1 LSFPH
6 GEKETQLSPTQRLLA
21 VTLILLLALPAVAH
35 AFGDEVVVGFL
46 VPLTKKGASYGVQS
60 RAATEVA
67 VEEINAAGGVGG
79 RKLAMVTKD
88 TEGDNALAIQLA
100 RQLIEKEQV
109 LAIHGPQWSAEA
121 EAVFPICERSK
132 ILCFSPTSTKPGV
145 SAPYSWAFRNTV
157 DENVLVPQTLKWV
170 KDNYPFVKKA
180 AILTD
185 IKDAYSKSLGHDT
198 FRPRLKELGIEV
210 VEDVDYVT
218 GDTDFSAHITK
229 IKAKGPDM
237 IAVGGTWV
245 ETANMMKE
253 AQKQELKVL
262 WVGGVGMGNARIIE
276 NAGRASEGA
285 VHNATYDKD
294 TTTALNESYVRRLL
308 AKVPKET
315 PHWPAANCYDAMKM
329 LAQAIK
335 AANIANTPKTLETD
349 RKKVRDALASVK
361 DFPGL
366 TSADGKI
373 TIVDMVNG
381 KHAGDA
387 LKRGTLIQI
396 QNGKFV
402 PVGEGKAPALKL
414 Q

>member
-1 LSFPH
+1 M
-6 GEKETQLSPTQRLLA
+6 
-21 VTLILLLALPAVAH
+21 VLPAWVQ
-35 AFGDEVVVGFL
+35 AFGDEVNVGFL

-67 VEEINAAGGVGG
+67 VEEINAQGGIAG
-79 RKLAMVTKD
+79 RKLNMITLD
-88 TEGDNALAIQLA
+88 TEGDNALGIQLA
-100 RQLIEKEQV
+100 RQLIDKHQV
-109 LAIHGPQWSAEA
+109 VAVHGPQWSAVS

-145 SAPYSWAFRNTV
+145 SAPYDWAFRNTV
-157 DENVLVPQTLKWV
+157 DENVLVPQTLEWV
-170 KDNYPFVKKA
+170 KKNYPWVKTA

-198 FRPRLKELGIEV
+198 FRPRLRDFGIEV
-210 VEDVDYVT
+210 VETVDYVT

-229 IKAKGPDM
+229 IKAKNPDL

-253 AQKQELKVL
+253 AEKQGLKVL
-262 WVGGVGMGNARIIE
+262 WIGGVGFGNARIVE
-276 NAGRASEGA
+276 NAGTASEGA

-294 TTTALNESYVRRLL
+294 DPSEMNQSYVKRLL
-308 AKVPKET
+308 EKVPQET

-329 LAQAIK
+329 LAHAIAK
-335 AANIANTPKTLETD
+335 ANITNTEKSLTAD
-349 RKKVRDALASVK
+349 RKKVRDELAQIK

-373 TIVDMVNG
+373 TMIDKGPDG
-381 KHAGDA
+381 KHVGDA
-387 LKRGTLIQI
+387 IKKGTLIQV

-402 PVGEGKAPALKL
+402 PVGEGRAAALQL
-414 Q
+414 R

>member
-1 LSFPH
+1 M
-6 GEKETQLSPTQRLLA
+6 TRVRMLLGWSLVA
-21 VTLILLLALPAVAH
+21 VLALPGSVH
-35 AFGDEVVVGFL
+35 AFGDEVVVGFM

-67 VEEINAAGGVGG
+67 VEEINAAGGIGG
-79 RKLAMVTKD
+79 RKLTIITKD

-100 RQLIEKEQV
+100 RQLIDKDQII
-109 LAIHGPQWSAEA
+109 AAHGPQWSAEA

-145 SAPYSWAFRNTV
+145 SAPYPWAFRNTV

-170 KDNYPFVKKA
+170 KDNYPWVKRA

-198 FRPRLKELGIEV
+198 FRPRLKQMGIEV

-229 IKAKGPDM
+229 IKAKSPEM

-245 ETANMMKE
+245 EASNMMKE
-253 AQKQELKVL
+253 AEKQDLRVL
-262 WVGGVGMGNARIIE
+262 WVGGVGLGNARIIE
-276 NAGRASEGA
+276 NTGRASEGA

-294 TTTALNESYVRRLL
+294 AKTEMNQSYVRRLL
-308 AKVPKET
+308 AKVPNET

-329 LAQAIK
+329 LAYAIK
-335 AANIANTPKTLETD
+335 QASIANTPKSLEAD
-349 RKKVRDALASVK
+349 RKKVRDALAQIK

-373 TIVDMVNG
+373 TIVDMADG

-387 LKRGTLIQI
+387 IKKGTLIQV

-402 PVGEGKAPALKL
+402 PVGEGKAAALKL
-414 Q
+414 R

>member
-1 LSFPH
+1 MKRWGTLLSSV
-6 GEKETQLSPTQRLLA
+6 LVA
-21 VTLILLLALPAVAH
+21 LLALPVMAN
-35 AFGDEVVVGFL
+35 AFGDEVTVGVL

-60 RAATEVA
+60 RAATDVA
-67 VEEINAAGGVGG
+67 VEEINAKGGIGG
-79 RKLAMVTKD
+79 RKLNVITLD
-88 TEGDNALAIQLA
+88 SEGDNALAIQLT
-100 RQLIEKEQV
+100 RQLIDKHQV
-109 LAIHGPQWSAEA
+109 VAIHGPQWSAEA
-121 EAVFPICERSK
+121 EAAFPICERSK

-157 DENVLVPQTLKWV
+157 DENILVPQTLEWIK
-170 KDNYPFVKKA
+170 KNYPWVRTA

-198 FRPRLKELGIEV
+198 FRPKLRDSGIEV
-210 VEDVDYVT
+210 VESVDYVT

-229 IKAKGPDM
+229 IKAKNPDL

-253 AQKQELKVL
+253 AEKQDLKVL
-262 WVGGVGMGNARIIE
+262 WVGGVGFGNARIVE
-276 NAGRASEGA
+276 NAGQAAEGA

-294 TTTALNESYVRRLL
+294 AETEMNQSYVKRLL
-308 AKVPKET
+308 AKVPNET

-329 LAQAIK
+329 LAMAIEK
-335 AANIANTPKTLETD
+335 ASIENTPKSLESD
-349 RKKVRDALASVK
+349 RKKVRDELAKVK

-373 TIVDMVNG
+373 TMIDLGPDG

-387 LKRGTLIQI
+387 IKKGTLIQV

-402 PVGEGKAPALKL
+402 PVGEGKAVALKL
-414 Q
+414 R

>member
-1 LSFPH
+1 MNTSSILLSC
-6 GEKETQLSPTQRLLA
+6 GLA
-21 VTLILLLALPAVAH
+21 VLLALPGLAH
-35 AFGDEVVVGFL
+35 AFGDEVVVGFM

-67 VEEINAAGGVGG
+67 VEEINAGGGIGG
-79 RKLAMVTKD
+79 RKLTVITKD

-100 RQLIEKEQV
+100 RQLIDKDQV
-109 LAIHGPQWSAEA
+109 IANHGPQWSAEA

-157 DENVLVPQTLKWV
+157 DENVLVPQTLQWV
-170 KDNYPFVKKA
+170 KDNYPWVKTA

-198 FRPRLKELGIEV
+198 FRPKLKEFGIEV

-229 IKAKGPDM
+229 IKAKNPDM

-253 AQKQELKVL
+253 AEKQDLKVL
-262 WVGGVGMGNARIIE
+262 WVGGVGFGNARIIE
-276 NAGRASEGA
+276 NTGEASEGA
-285 VHNATYDKD
+285 VYNATYDAD
-294 TTTALNESYVRRLL
+294 ATTEMKQSYIKRLL
-308 AKVPKET
+308 AKVHSENT
-315 PHWPAANCYDAMKM
+315 HWPAANCYDALKIMGV
-329 LAQAIK
+329 AIK
-335 AANIANTPKTLETD
+335 NASITNTAKTLEAD
-349 RKKVRDALASVK
+349 RKKVREALAGIK
-361 DFPGL
+361 DFPAL

-373 TIVDMVNG
+373 TIVDIGVDG

-387 LKRGTLIQI
+387 I
-396 QNGKFV
+396 
-402 PVGEGKAPALKL
+402 
-414 Q
+414 

>member
-1 LSFPH
+1 MK
-6 GEKETQLSPTQRLLA
+6 GA
-21 VTLILLLALPAVAH
+21 VVFLTCALVAMLALPALAH
-35 AFGDEVVVGFL
+35 AFGDEIVVGFM

-67 VEEINAAGGVGG
+67 VEEINTAGGIGG
-79 RKLAMVTKD
+79 RKLTIITKD

-100 RQLIEKEQV
+100 RGLIDKDQV
-109 LAIHGPQWSAEA
+109 LANHGPQWSAEA

-170 KDNYPFVKKA
+170 KEHYPWSKKA

-185 IKDAYSKSLGHDT
+185 VKGAYTKSLGHDT
-198 FRPRLKELGIEV
+198 FRPRLKQVGIEV

-229 IKAKGPDM
+229 IKAKSPDM

-245 ETANMMKE
+245 EAANMMKE
-253 AQKQELKVL
+253 AEKQDLKVL
-262 WVGGVGMGNARIIE
+262 WVGGVGLGNARIVE
-276 NAGRASEGA
+276 NTGRASEGA
-285 VHNATYDKD
+285 VYNATYDAD
-294 TTTALNESYVRRLL
+294 ATTEMNQSYVKRLL
-308 AKVPKET
+308 AKVPNET

-335 AANIANTPKTLETD
+335 QANVTNTPKTLETD
-349 RKKVRDALASVK
+349 RKKVRDALAGIK
-361 DFPGL
+361 DFPAL

-373 TIVDMVNG
+373 TIVDIVDG

-387 LKRGTLIQI
+387 VKKGTLIQV

-402 PVGEGKAPALKL
+402 PVGEGKAAALKVR
-414 Q
+414 

>member
-1 LSFPH
+1 V
-6 GEKETQLSPTQRLLA
+6 KTRVQLIGCG
-21 VTLILLLALPAVAH
+21 LIALLALPGLAH
-35 AFGDEVVVGFL
+35 AFGDEIVVGL
-46 VPLTKKGASYGVQS
+46 MVPLTKKGASYGVQS

-67 VEEINAAGGVGG
+67 VEEINAAGGIGG
-79 RKLAMVTKD
+79 RKLTMITKD

-100 RQLIEKEQV
+100 RHLIDKDQV
-109 LAIHGPQWSAEA
+109 IAAHGPQWSAEA

-132 ILCFSPTSTKPGV
+132 VLCFSPTSTKPGV

-170 KDNYPFVKKA
+170 KDNYPWVKKA

-198 FRPRLKELGIEV
+198 FRPKLKESGIEV
-210 VEDVDYVT
+210 VEEVDYVT

-229 IKAKGPDM
+229 IKAKAPDM

-253 AQKQELKVL
+253 AQKQDMKVL
-262 WVGGVGMGNARIIE
+262 WVGGVGMGNARIVE
-276 NAGRASEGA
+276 NTGRASEGA

-294 TTTALNESYVRRLL
+294 AKTEMNQSYVRRLL
-308 AKVPKET
+308 AKVPNET

-329 LAQAIK
+329 LAYAIK
-335 AANIANTPKTLETD
+335 QANIANTPQTLEAD

-373 TIVDMVNG
+373 SIVDMVNG

-387 LKRGTLIQI
+387 IKKGTLIQI
-396 QNGKFV
+396 QNGQFV
-402 PVGEGKAPALKL
+402 PVGEGKAAALKIR
-414 Q
+414 